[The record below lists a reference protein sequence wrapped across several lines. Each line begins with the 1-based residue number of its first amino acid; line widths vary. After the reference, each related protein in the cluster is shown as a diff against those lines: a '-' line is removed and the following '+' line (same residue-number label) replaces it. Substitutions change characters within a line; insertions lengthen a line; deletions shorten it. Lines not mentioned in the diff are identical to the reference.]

1 MAFFSVIV
9 LRKKYPD
16 MERPYKVWFYPIPVL
31 LICAIMIGLIANT
44 IINDPITVL
53 LGVIVPL
60 LGLVIYEIF
69 FRKSHD
75 AVQAQQNSNDAQQ

>member
-1 MAFFSVIV
+1 
-9 LRKKYPD
+9 
-16 MERPYKVWFYPIPVL
+16 
-31 LICAIMIGLIANT
+31 MIGLIANT